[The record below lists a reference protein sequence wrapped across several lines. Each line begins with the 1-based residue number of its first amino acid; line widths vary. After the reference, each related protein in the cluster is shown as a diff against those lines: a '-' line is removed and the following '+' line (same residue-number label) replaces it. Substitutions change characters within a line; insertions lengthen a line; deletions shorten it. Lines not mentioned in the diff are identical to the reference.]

1 MVSNLSVIQC
11 CNLIDILALNQA
23 YSLWE
28 AVQQDQMNP
37 SISTVVSQGT
47 KQVQMETSHPQVQLP
62 QQQIGDVRFR
72 SDSLLTSTGPVILSR
87 TLAPS
92 TSHTSVASCSHTPQ
106 STTVD
111 TPMTTVQ
118 YSQQQQLLCDNS
130 TITTS
135 SLSTQVHT
143 HMV

>member
-1 MVSNLSVIQC
+1 MTF
-11 CNLIDILALNQA
+11 LALNQA
-23 YSLWE
+23 YSLRQ

-37 SISTVVSQGT
+37 SISTVMSQQT
-47 KQVQMETSHPQVQLP
+47 QDVQMETLHPQVQIP

-72 SDSLLTSTGPVILSR
+72 NGSLFTSAGLVISST

-92 TSHTSVASCSHTPQ
+92 TSHTSVASCSHTPP
-106 STTVD
+106 STTVH

-135 SLSTQVHT
+135 SSSSQVHT